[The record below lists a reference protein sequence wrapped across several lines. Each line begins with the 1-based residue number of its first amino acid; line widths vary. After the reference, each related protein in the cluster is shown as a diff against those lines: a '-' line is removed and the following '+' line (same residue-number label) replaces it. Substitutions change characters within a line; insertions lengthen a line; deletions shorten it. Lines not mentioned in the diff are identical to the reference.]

1 MAAIPTDITTPT
13 LADPT
18 VVRAEWTVAALLD
31 QLGGVPPE
39 RVYMK
44 PYPGTATEND
54 ILEMDDRGG
63 PRCELIDGTLVE
75 KAMGFYEAWL
85 AGRILHA
92 ISSFLETHDLGIV
105 TGPDGYLKLFPKQVR
120 APDVAFI
127 RRERLPGGR
136 VPRDPI
142 PMLAPTL
149 PIEVISRGNTDREME
164 RKLREYFSV
173 GSELVWYVYP
183 ESRTAI
189 VYTSPEQST
198 KIGSDGVLSGGDVL
212 PGFELSLQRL
222 FSESESLK

>member
-1 MAAIPTDITTPT
+1 MATIPTEIATPT
-13 LADPT
+13 ALDPP

-31 QLGGVPPE
+31 QLGGIPPE
-39 RVYMK
+39 RVLMK

-63 PRCELIDGTLVE
+63 PLCELIDGTLVE

-105 TGPDGYLKLFPKQVR
+105 TGPDGYLRLFPKQVR

-127 RRERLPGGR
+127 RREQLPGGR

-149 PIEVISRGNTDREME
+149 PIEVISPSNTHREME
-164 RKLREYFSV
+164 RKLREYFLV
-173 GSELVWYVYP
+173 GAELVWYFYP
-183 ESRTAI
+183 ESRSAI

-198 KIGSDGVLSGGDVL
+198 EIGGDGVLSGGDVL
-212 PGFELSLQRL
+212 PGFELPLQRL
-222 FSESESLK
+222 FSEKETSR